1 MLKEIGLIG
10 LGVMGKNIALNLSDN
25 GVIIK
30 AFNNSENKLNDIK
43 KEFKND
49 FIPFDNLEQFVEN
62 LEDPKT
68 ILLMVPS
75 GEATK
80 EVIEK
85 LVSLLGE
92 GGTIIDGGNSFY
104 LDSIENGEYL
114 KKNSI
119 NFIGMGVSGGEDGAR
134 NGPALMVG
142 SETSIETSLFD
153 TLKNIAAKAEVE
165 CLGIYQGP
173 GTGHFIKMVHNGIEY
188 SEMQSIAEMYLIL
201 KKLNKTNKEISSFF
215 SSQSENN
222 NSSYLIEITSKILQK
237 KDGDEF
243 VIDQIKPIAQ
253 NKGTGRLT
261 IQTSLD
267 LDVSIPSIS
276 AAYDARLQS
285 NNQYTTKTSMES
297 IDEDISDKN
306 LSDAL
311 YFSRVCSMIQGL
323 ELITKFS
330 ESENHEISI
339 VKVLENWRGGCII
352 RSNLLLDLKKEFSE
366 NNSFYSLDNIFN
378 NLQQNRAAISKVLQI
393 TTKNNIPTPVL
404 SASFNWFNNLT
415 SVDNPSNLIQAQRD
429 FFGRHKVQKVDS
441 SEDINIDWD

>member
-30 AFNNSENKLNDIK
+30 AFNNSEKKLNDIK

-62 LEDPKT
+62 LENPKT

-75 GEATK
+75 GQATK

-104 LDSIENGEYL
+104 LDSIENEEYL

-142 SETSIETSLFD
+142 SEASIETSLFN

-165 CLGIYQGP
+165 CLGIYQGS

-188 SEMQSIAEMYLIL
+188 AEMQSIAEMYLIL
-201 KKLNKTNKEISSFF
+201 KKLNKTNKEISNFF
-215 SSQSENN
+215 SSQLENN

-285 NNQYTTKTSMES
+285 NNQYITKTSMES
-297 IDEDISDKN
+297 IDENISDKN

-339 VKVLENWRGGCII
+339 VEVLENWRGGCII
-352 RSNLLLDLKKEFSE
+352 RSDLLLDLKKEFSE

-393 TTKNNIPTPVL
+393 TTKNNISTPVL

-441 SEDINIDWD
+441 SADINIDWD

>member
-30 AFNNSENKLNDIK
+30 AFNNSEKKLNDIK

-62 LEDPKT
+62 LENPKT

-75 GEATK
+75 GQATK

-85 LVSLLGE
+85 LGSLLGE

-142 SETSIETSLFD
+142 SEASIETSLFN

-188 SEMQSIAEMYLIL
+188 AEMQSIAEMYLIL
-201 KKLNKTNKEISSFF
+201 KKLNKTNKEISNFF

-243 VIDQIKPIAQ
+243 VIDQIKPVAQ

-285 NNQYTTKTSMES
+285 NNQYITKTSMES
-297 IDEDISDKN
+297 IDENISDKN

-339 VKVLENWRGGCII
+339 VEVLENWRGGCII

-366 NNSFYSLDNIFN
+366 NNSFYNLDNIFN

-393 TTKNNIPTPVL
+393 TTKNNISTPVL

>member
-30 AFNNSENKLNDIK
+30 AFNNSEKKLNDIK

-68 ILLMVPS
+68 VLLMVPS
-75 GEATK
+75 GQATK

-85 LVSLLGE
+85 LISLLGE

-142 SETSIETSLFD
+142 SETSIEISLFD

-188 SEMQSIAEMYLIL
+188 AEMQSIAEMYLIL
-201 KKLNKTNKEISSFF
+201 KKLNKTNKEISNFF

-243 VIDQIKPIAQ
+243 VIDQIKPVAQ

-285 NNQYTTKTSMES
+285 NNQYITKTSMES
-297 IDEDISDKN
+297 IDEDISEKN

-339 VKVLENWRGGCII
+339 VEVLENWRGGCII
-352 RSNLLLDLKKEFSE
+352 RSDLLLDLKKEFSE
-366 NNSFYSLDNIFN
+366 NNSFYSLENIFN

-393 TTKNNIPTPVL
+393 TTKNNISTPVL

-441 SEDINIDWD
+441 SADINIDWD

>member
-267 LDVSIPSIS
+267 LDVSIPSIT

>member
-30 AFNNSENKLNDIK
+30 AFNNSENKLNDVK

>member
-30 AFNNSENKLNDIK
+30 AFNNSEKKLNDIK

-62 LEDPKT
+62 LENPKT

-75 GEATK
+75 GQATK

-142 SETSIETSLFD
+142 SEASIETSLFN

-188 SEMQSIAEMYLIL
+188 AEMQSIAEMYLIL
-201 KKLNKTNKEISSFF
+201 KKLNKTNKEISNFF

-243 VIDQIKPIAQ
+243 VIDQIKPVAQ

-285 NNQYTTKTSMES
+285 NNQYITKTSMES
-297 IDEDISDKN
+297 IDENISDKN

-339 VKVLENWRGGCII
+339 VEVLENWRGGCII

-393 TTKNNIPTPVL
+393 TTKNNISTPVL

-441 SEDINIDWD
+441 SADINIDWD

>member
-30 AFNNSENKLNDIK
+30 AFNNSEKKLNDIK

-62 LEDPKT
+62 LENPKT

-75 GEATK
+75 GQATK

-285 NNQYTTKTSMES
+285 NNQYITKTSMES
-297 IDEDISDKN
+297 IDENISDKN

-339 VKVLENWRGGCII
+339 VEVLENWRGGCII

>member
-30 AFNNSENKLNDIK
+30 AFNNSEKKLNDIK

-62 LEDPKT
+62 LENPKT

-75 GEATK
+75 GQATK

-188 SEMQSIAEMYLIL
+188 AEMQSIAEMYLIL

-243 VIDQIKPIAQ
+243 VIDQIKPVAQ

-285 NNQYTTKTSMES
+285 NNQYITKTSMES
-297 IDEDISDKN
+297 IDEDIPDKN

-339 VKVLENWRGGCII
+339 VEVLENWRGGCII

-366 NNSFYSLDNIFN
+366 NNSFYNLDNIFN
-378 NLQQNRAAISKVLQI
+378 NLQQNRTAISKVLQI
-393 TTKNNIPTPVL
+393 TTKNNISTPVL
-404 SASFNWFNNLT
+404 SASFNWFNNLI

-441 SEDINIDWD
+441 SADINIDWD

>member
-30 AFNNSENKLNDIK
+30 AFNNSEKKLNDIK

-49 FIPFDNLEQFVEN
+49 FIPFDNLEQFVKN

-85 LVSLLGE
+85 LGSLLGE

-142 SETSIETSLFD
+142 SETSIEKSLFD

-188 SEMQSIAEMYLIL
+188 AEMQSIAEMYLIL
-201 KKLNKTNKEISSFF
+201 KKLNKSNKEISSFF

-285 NNQYTTKTSMES
+285 NNQYITKTSMES

-330 ESENHEISI
+330 ESENHETSI
-339 VKVLENWRGGCII
+339 VEVLENWRGGCII

-393 TTKNNIPTPVL
+393 TTKNNISTPVL

>member
-30 AFNNSENKLNDIK
+30 AFNNSEKKLNDIK

-75 GEATK
+75 GQATK

-142 SETSIETSLFD
+142 SEASIETSLFN

-188 SEMQSIAEMYLIL
+188 AEMQSIAEMYLIL
-201 KKLNKTNKEISSFF
+201 KKLNKTNKEISNFF

-285 NNQYTTKTSMES
+285 NNQYITKTSMES

-339 VKVLENWRGGCII
+339 VEVLENWRGGCII

-393 TTKNNIPTPVL
+393 TTKNNISTPVL

-441 SEDINIDWD
+441 SADINIDWD

>member
-30 AFNNSENKLNDIK
+30 AFNNSEKKLNDIK

-75 GEATK
+75 GQATK

-142 SETSIETSLFD
+142 SEASIETSLFN

-188 SEMQSIAEMYLIL
+188 AEMQSIAEMYLIL
-201 KKLNKTNKEISSFF
+201 KKLNKTNKEISNFF

-285 NNQYTTKTSMES
+285 NNQYITKNSMES
-297 IDEDISDKN
+297 IDENISDKN

-330 ESENHEISI
+330 ESKNHEISI
-339 VKVLENWRGGCII
+339 VEVLENWRGGCII
-352 RSNLLLDLKKEFSE
+352 RSDLLLDLKKEFSE

-393 TTKNNIPTPVL
+393 TTKNNISTPVL

-441 SEDINIDWD
+441 SADINIDWD

>member
-30 AFNNSENKLNDIK
+30 AFNNSEKKLNDIK

-85 LVSLLGE
+85 LGSLLGE

-188 SEMQSIAEMYLIL
+188 AEMQSIAEMYLIL
-201 KKLNKTNKEISSFF
+201 KKLNKTNKEISNFF

-285 NNQYTTKTSMES
+285 NNQYITKTSMES
-297 IDEDISDKN
+297 IDENISDKN

-330 ESENHEISI
+330 ESENHETSI
-339 VKVLENWRGGCII
+339 VEVLENWRGGCII

-366 NNSFYSLDNIFN
+366 NNNFYSLDNIFN

-393 TTKNNIPTPVL
+393 TTKNNISTPVL

-441 SEDINIDWD
+441 SADINIDWD

>member
-30 AFNNSENKLNDIK
+30 AFNNSEKKLNDIK

-75 GEATK
+75 GQATK

-142 SETSIETSLFD
+142 SEASIETSLFN

-188 SEMQSIAEMYLIL
+188 AEMQSIAEIYLIL

-243 VIDQIKPIAQ
+243 VIDQIKPVAQ

-285 NNQYTTKTSMES
+285 NNQYITKTSMES

-339 VKVLENWRGGCII
+339 VEVLENWRGGCII

-378 NLQQNRAAISKVLQI
+378 NLQQNREAISKVLQI

-441 SEDINIDWD
+441 SADINIDWD

>member
-30 AFNNSENKLNDIK
+30 AFNNSEKKLNDIK

-75 GEATK
+75 GQATK

-142 SETSIETSLFD
+142 SEASIETSLFN

-201 KKLNKTNKEISSFF
+201 KKLNKTNKEISNFF

-285 NNQYTTKTSMES
+285 NNQYITKTSMES

-339 VKVLENWRGGCII
+339 VEVLENWRGGCII
-352 RSNLLLDLKKEFSE
+352 RSDLLLDLKKEFSE

-393 TTKNNIPTPVL
+393 TTKNNISTPVL

>member
-30 AFNNSENKLNDIK
+30 AFNNSEKKLNDIK

-62 LEDPKT
+62 LENPKT

-75 GEATK
+75 GQATK

-92 GGTIIDGGNSFY
+92 GGTIIDGGNTFY

-142 SETSIETSLFD
+142 SEASIETSLFN

-188 SEMQSIAEMYLIL
+188 AEMQSIAEMYLIL
-201 KKLNKTNKEISSFF
+201 KKLNKTNKEISNFF

-285 NNQYTTKTSMES
+285 NNQYITKTSMES
-297 IDEDISDKN
+297 IDENISDKN

-339 VKVLENWRGGCII
+339 VEVLENWRGGCII
-352 RSNLLLDLKKEFSE
+352 RSDLLLDLKKEFSE

-378 NLQQNRAAISKVLQI
+378 NLQQNRSAISKVLQI
-393 TTKNNIPTPVL
+393 TTKNNISTPVL

-415 SVDNPSNLIQAQRD
+415 SIDNPSNLIQAQRD

-441 SEDINIDWD
+441 SADINIDWD

>member
-30 AFNNSENKLNDIK
+30 AFNNSEKKLNDIK

-62 LEDPKT
+62 LENPKT

-75 GEATK
+75 GQATK

-142 SETSIETSLFD
+142 SEASIETSLFN

-188 SEMQSIAEMYLIL
+188 AEMQSIAEMYLIL
-201 KKLNKTNKEISSFF
+201 KKLNKTNKEISNFF

-285 NNQYTTKTSMES
+285 NNQYITKTSMES

-339 VKVLENWRGGCII
+339 VEVLENWRGGCII
-352 RSNLLLDLKKEFSE
+352 RSDLLLDLKKEFSE

-393 TTKNNIPTPVL
+393 TTKNNISTPVL

>member
-30 AFNNSENKLNDIK
+30 AFNNSEKKLNDIK

-62 LEDPKT
+62 LENPKT

-75 GEATK
+75 GQATK

-142 SETSIETSLFD
+142 SEASIETSLFN

-188 SEMQSIAEMYLIL
+188 AEMQSIAEMYLIL
-201 KKLNKTNKEISSFF
+201 KKLNKTNKEISNFF

-285 NNQYTTKTSMES
+285 NNQYITKTSMES

-339 VKVLENWRGGCII
+339 VEVLENWRGGCII
-352 RSNLLLDLKKEFSE
+352 RSDLLLDLKKEFSE

-393 TTKNNIPTPVL
+393 TTKNNISTPVL

-441 SEDINIDWD
+441 SADINIDWD

>member
-30 AFNNSENKLNDIK
+30 AFNNSEKKLNDIK
-43 KEFKND
+43 KEFRND

-85 LVSLLGE
+85 LGSLLGE

-142 SETSIETSLFD
+142 SETSIETSLFN

-339 VKVLENWRGGCII
+339 VEVLENWRGGCII

>member
-30 AFNNSENKLNDIK
+30 AFNNSEKKLNDIK

-62 LEDPKT
+62 LENPKT

-75 GEATK
+75 GQATK

-142 SETSIETSLFD
+142 SEASIETSLFN

-188 SEMQSIAEMYLIL
+188 AEMQSIAEMYLIL
-201 KKLNKTNKEISSFF
+201 KKLNKTNKEISNFF

-285 NNQYTTKTSMES
+285 NNQYITKTSMES

-339 VKVLENWRGGCII
+339 VEVLENWRGGCII

>member
-30 AFNNSENKLNDIK
+30 AFNNSEKKLNDIK

-68 ILLMVPS
+68 IFLMVPS

-85 LVSLLGE
+85 LGSLLGE

-188 SEMQSIAEMYLIL
+188 AEMQSIAEMYLIL
-201 KKLNKTNKEISSFF
+201 KKLNKSNKEISSFF

-285 NNQYTTKTSMES
+285 NNQYITKTSMES

-339 VKVLENWRGGCII
+339 VEVLENWRGGCII

-366 NNSFYSLDNIFN
+366 NNNFYSLDNIFN

-393 TTKNNIPTPVL
+393 TTKNNISTPVL

-441 SEDINIDWD
+441 SADINIDWD

>member
-30 AFNNSENKLNDIK
+30 AFNNSEKKLNDIK

-75 GEATK
+75 GQATK

-188 SEMQSIAEMYLIL
+188 AEMQSIAEMYLIL
-201 KKLNKTNKEISSFF
+201 KKLNKSNKEISSFF

-285 NNQYTTKTSMES
+285 NNQYITKTSMES
-297 IDEDISDKN
+297 IDENISDKN

-339 VKVLENWRGGCII
+339 VEVLENWRGGCII
-352 RSNLLLDLKKEFSE
+352 RSDLLLDLKKEFSE
-366 NNSFYSLDNIFN
+366 NNSFYSSDNIFN
-378 NLQQNRAAISKVLQI
+378 NLQQNREAISKVLQI
-393 TTKNNIPTPVL
+393 TTKNNISTPVL

-441 SEDINIDWD
+441 SADINIDWD

>member
-1 MLKEIGLIG
+1 
-10 LGVMGKNIALNLSDN
+10 
-25 GVIIK
+25 
-30 AFNNSENKLNDIK
+30 
-43 KEFKND
+43 
-49 FIPFDNLEQFVEN
+49 
-62 LEDPKT
+62 
-68 ILLMVPS
+68 
-75 GEATK
+75 
-80 EVIEK
+80 
-85 LVSLLGE
+85 
-92 GGTIIDGGNSFY
+92 
-104 LDSIENGEYL
+104 
-114 KKNSI
+114 
-119 NFIGMGVSGGEDGAR
+119 
-134 NGPALMVG
+134 
-142 SETSIETSLFD
+142 
-153 TLKNIAAKAEVE
+153 
-165 CLGIYQGP
+165 
-173 GTGHFIKMVHNGIEY
+173 
-188 SEMQSIAEMYLIL
+188 MYLIL

-243 VIDQIKPIAQ
+243 VIDQIKPVAQ

-285 NNQYTTKTSMES
+285 NNQYITKTSMES
-297 IDEDISDKN
+297 IDENISDKN

-339 VKVLENWRGGCII
+339 VEVLENWRGGCII
-352 RSNLLLDLKKEFSE
+352 RSDLLLDLKKEFSE

-378 NLQQNRAAISKVLQI
+378 NLQQNRSAISKVLQI
-393 TTKNNIPTPVL
+393 TTKNNISTPVL

-441 SEDINIDWD
+441 SADINIDWD

>member
-25 GVIIK
+25 GVTIK
-30 AFNNSENKLNDIK
+30 AFNNSEKKLNDIK

-75 GEATK
+75 GQATK

-142 SETSIETSLFD
+142 SEASIETSLFN

-188 SEMQSIAEMYLIL
+188 AEMQSIAEMYLIL
-201 KKLNKTNKEISSFF
+201 KKLNKTNKEISNFF

-285 NNQYTTKTSMES
+285 NNQYITKTSMES
-297 IDEDISDKN
+297 IDENISDKN

-339 VKVLENWRGGCII
+339 VEVLENWRGGCII
-352 RSNLLLDLKKEFSE
+352 RSDLLLDLKKEFSE
-366 NNSFYSLDNIFN
+366 NNSFYNLDNIFN
-378 NLQQNRAAISKVLQI
+378 NLQQNRVAISKVLQI
-393 TTKNNIPTPVL
+393 TTKNNISTPVL

-441 SEDINIDWD
+441 SADINIDWD

>member
-30 AFNNSENKLNDIK
+30 AFNNSEKKLNDIK

-85 LVSLLGE
+85 LGSLLGE

-188 SEMQSIAEMYLIL
+188 AEMQSIAEMYLIL
-201 KKLNKTNKEISSFF
+201 KKLNKSNKEISSFF

-285 NNQYTTKTSMES
+285 NNQYITKTSMES

-306 LSDAL
+306 LSDSL

-330 ESENHEISI
+330 ESENHETSI

-366 NNSFYSLDNIFN
+366 NNNFYSLDNIFN

-393 TTKNNIPTPVL
+393 TTKNNISTPVL

-441 SEDINIDWD
+441 SADINIDWD

>member
-30 AFNNSENKLNDIK
+30 AFNNSEKKLNDIK

-62 LEDPKT
+62 LENPKT

-75 GEATK
+75 GQATK

-142 SETSIETSLFD
+142 SETSIETSLFN

-188 SEMQSIAEMYLIL
+188 AEMQSIAEMYLIL
-201 KKLNKTNKEISSFF
+201 KKLNKSNKEISSFF

-285 NNQYTTKTSMES
+285 NNQYITKTSMES

-339 VKVLENWRGGCII
+339 VEVLENWRGGCII
-352 RSNLLLDLKKEFSE
+352 RSDLLLDLKKEFSE

-393 TTKNNIPTPVL
+393 TTKNNISTPVL

-441 SEDINIDWD
+441 SADINIDWD

>member
-30 AFNNSENKLNDIK
+30 AFNNSEKKLNDIK

-75 GEATK
+75 GQATK

-142 SETSIETSLFD
+142 SETSIEKSLFD

-188 SEMQSIAEMYLIL
+188 AEMQSIAEMYLIL
-201 KKLNKTNKEISSFF
+201 KKLNKTNKEISNFF

-285 NNQYTTKTSMES
+285 NNQYITKTSMES

-339 VKVLENWRGGCII
+339 VEVLENWRGGCII
-352 RSNLLLDLKKEFSE
+352 RSDLLLDLKKEFSE

-393 TTKNNIPTPVL
+393 TTKNNISTPVL

-441 SEDINIDWD
+441 SADINIDWD

>member
-30 AFNNSENKLNDIK
+30 AFNNSEKKLNDIK

-85 LVSLLGE
+85 LGSLLGE

-142 SETSIETSLFD
+142 SETSIEKSLFD

-188 SEMQSIAEMYLIL
+188 AEMQSIAEIYLIL
-201 KKLNKTNKEISSFF
+201 KKLNKSNKEISSFF

-285 NNQYTTKTSMES
+285 NNQYITKTSMES
-297 IDEDISDKN
+297 IDENISDKN
-306 LSDAL
+306 LSDTL

-339 VKVLENWRGGCII
+339 VEVLENWRGGCII
-352 RSNLLLDLKKEFSE
+352 RSDLLLDLKKEFSE

-393 TTKNNIPTPVL
+393 TTKNNISTPVL

>member
-30 AFNNSENKLNDIK
+30 AFNNSEKKLNDIK

-75 GEATK
+75 GQATK

-142 SETSIETSLFD
+142 SEASIETSLFN

-188 SEMQSIAEMYLIL
+188 AEMQSIAEMYLIL
-201 KKLNKTNKEISSFF
+201 KKLNKTNKEISNFF

-243 VIDQIKPIAQ
+243 VIDQIKPVAQ

-267 LDVSIPSIS
+267 FDVSIPSIS

-285 NNQYTTKTSMES
+285 NNQYITKTSMES
-297 IDEDISDKN
+297 IDENISDKN

-311 YFSRVCSMIQGL
+311 YFSRACSMIQGL

-339 VKVLENWRGGCII
+339 VEVLENWRGGCII
-352 RSNLLLDLKKEFSE
+352 RSDLLLDLKKEFSE

-378 NLQQNRAAISKVLQI
+378 NLQQNRAAIGKVLQI
-393 TTKNNIPTPVL
+393 TTKNNISTPVL

-441 SEDINIDWD
+441 SADINIDWD

>member
-30 AFNNSENKLNDIK
+30 AFNNSEKKLNDIK

-62 LEDPKT
+62 LENPKT

-75 GEATK
+75 GQATK

-142 SETSIETSLFD
+142 SEASIETSLFN

-188 SEMQSIAEMYLIL
+188 AEMQSIAEMYLIL
-201 KKLNKTNKEISSFF
+201 KKLNKTNKEISNFF

-297 IDEDISDKN
+297 IDENISDKN

-339 VKVLENWRGGCII
+339 VEVLENWRGGCII
-352 RSNLLLDLKKEFSE
+352 RSDLLLDLKKEFSE

-393 TTKNNIPTPVL
+393 TTKNNISTPVL

-441 SEDINIDWD
+441 SADINIDWD

>member
-30 AFNNSENKLNDIK
+30 AFNNSEKKLNDIK

-62 LEDPKT
+62 LENPKT

-75 GEATK
+75 GQATK

-188 SEMQSIAEMYLIL
+188 AEMQSIAEMYLIL

-243 VIDQIKPIAQ
+243 VIDQIKPVAQ

-285 NNQYTTKTSMES
+285 NNQYITKASMES

-339 VKVLENWRGGCII
+339 VEVLENWRGGGII
-352 RSNLLLDLKKEFSE
+352 RSDLLLDLKKEFSE

-393 TTKNNIPTPVL
+393 TTKNNISTPVL

-441 SEDINIDWD
+441 SADINIDWD

>member
-30 AFNNSENKLNDIK
+30 AFNNSEKKLNDIK

-75 GEATK
+75 GQATK

-142 SETSIETSLFD
+142 SEASIETSLFN

-188 SEMQSIAEMYLIL
+188 AEMQSIAEMYLIL

-243 VIDQIKPIAQ
+243 VIDQIKPVAQ

-285 NNQYTTKTSMES
+285 NNQYITKTSMES
-297 IDEDISDKN
+297 IDENISDKN

-339 VKVLENWRGGCII
+339 VEVLENWRGGCII

-366 NNSFYSLDNIFN
+366 NNNFYSLDNIFN

-393 TTKNNIPTPVL
+393 TTKNNISTPVL

-441 SEDINIDWD
+441 SADINIDWD

>member
-30 AFNNSENKLNDIK
+30 AFNNSEKKLNGIK

-85 LVSLLGE
+85 LGSLLGE

-188 SEMQSIAEMYLIL
+188 AEMQSIAEMYLIL
-201 KKLNKTNKEISSFF
+201 KKLNKSNKEISSFF

-267 LDVSIPSIS
+267 LDASIPSIS

-285 NNQYTTKTSMES
+285 NNQYITKTNMES

-330 ESENHEISI
+330 ESENHETSI
-339 VKVLENWRGGCII
+339 VEVLENWRGGCII

-366 NNSFYSLDNIFN
+366 NNNFYSLDNIFN

-393 TTKNNIPTPVL
+393 TTKNNISTPVL

-441 SEDINIDWD
+441 SADINIDWD

>member
-30 AFNNSENKLNDIK
+30 AFNNSEKKLNDIK

-85 LVSLLGE
+85 LGSLLGE

-188 SEMQSIAEMYLIL
+188 AEMQSIAEMYLIL
-201 KKLNKTNKEISSFF
+201 KKLNKSNKEISSFF

-285 NNQYTTKTSMES
+285 NNQYITKTSMES
-297 IDEDISDKN
+297 IDENISDKN

-330 ESENHEISI
+330 ESENHETSI
-339 VKVLENWRGGCII
+339 VEVLENWRGGCII

-366 NNSFYSLDNIFN
+366 NNNFYSLDNIFN

-393 TTKNNIPTPVL
+393 TTKNNISTPVL

-441 SEDINIDWD
+441 SADINIDWD

>member
-30 AFNNSENKLNDIK
+30 AFNNSEKKLNDIK

-75 GEATK
+75 GQATK

-104 LDSIENGEYL
+104 LDSIENGKYL

-119 NFIGMGVSGGEDGAR
+119 NFVGMGVSGGEDGAR

-142 SETSIETSLFD
+142 SETSIEISLFD

-188 SEMQSIAEMYLIL
+188 AEMQSIAEMYLIL

-243 VIDQIKPIAQ
+243 VIDQIKPVAQ

-285 NNQYTTKTSMES
+285 NNQYITKTSMES

-339 VKVLENWRGGCII
+339 VEVLENWRGGCII
-352 RSNLLLDLKKEFSE
+352 RSDLLLDLKKEFSE

-393 TTKNNIPTPVL
+393 TTKNNISTPVL

-441 SEDINIDWD
+441 SADINIDWD

>member
-30 AFNNSENKLNDIK
+30 AFNNSEKKLNDIK

-85 LVSLLGE
+85 LGSLLGE

-142 SETSIETSLFD
+142 SETSIKTSLFD

-188 SEMQSIAEMYLIL
+188 AEMQSIAEMYLIL
-201 KKLNKTNKEISSFF
+201 KKLNKSNKEISSFF
-215 SSQSENN
+215 SSQSKNN

-285 NNQYTTKTSMES
+285 NNQYITKTSMES

-330 ESENHEISI
+330 ESENNEISI
-339 VKVLENWRGGCII
+339 IEVLENWRGGCII

-366 NNSFYSLDNIFN
+366 NNSFYSLDNILN
-378 NLQQNRAAISKVLQI
+378 NLQQNREAISKVLQI

>member
-30 AFNNSENKLNDIK
+30 AFNNSEKKLNDIK

-62 LEDPKT
+62 LENPKT

-75 GEATK
+75 GQATK

-188 SEMQSIAEMYLIL
+188 AEMQSIAEMYLIL
-201 KKLNKTNKEISSFF
+201 KKLNKTNKEISNFF

-243 VIDQIKPIAQ
+243 VIDQIKPVAQ

-285 NNQYTTKTSMES
+285 NNQYITKTSMES
-297 IDEDISDKN
+297 IDENISDKN

-330 ESENHEISI
+330 ESENHETSI
-339 VKVLENWRGGCII
+339 VEVLENWRGGCII
-352 RSNLLLDLKKEFSE
+352 RSDLLLDLKKEFSE

-393 TTKNNIPTPVL
+393 TTKNNISTPVL

-441 SEDINIDWD
+441 SADINIDWD